1 VELVVAMT
9 SRYVMFDII
18 IGNIIFRPCTLLMYK
33 KLKSQDDGEENR
45 DIERDGE
52 SGEKD
57 GNGLIVNIDA

>member
-1 VELVVAMT
+1 
-9 SRYVMFDII
+9 MFDII